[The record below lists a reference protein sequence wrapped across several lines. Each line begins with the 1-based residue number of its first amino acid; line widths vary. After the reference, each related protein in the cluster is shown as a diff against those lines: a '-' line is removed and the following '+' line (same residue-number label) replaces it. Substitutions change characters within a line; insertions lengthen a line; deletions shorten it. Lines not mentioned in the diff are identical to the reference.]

1 MKTTKRILAVLLC
14 AVMVFSVLP
23 TAFAAEKTEPVIV
36 VSGMASFPLY
46 DAESGEQ
53 VFGPSTKAIMNVVG
67 DSILPMSKSLLTG
80 DWGYFADKCFKKI
93 YESLFEVVS
102 CDEKGN
108 SRHNVEAPFFPLSV
122 NNYSEILENENDED
136 EQGIAKAL
144 AARFGGE
151 NVYYF
156 NHDWRLDPL
165 ETAEKLN
172 AFIKNVKKEK
182 NSEKVTLV
190 PCSMGGVV
198 TNSYLYKYGNGD
210 VSKIVYCLVASK
222 GIDLVGELFSK
233 QLEINVDSLLERLF
247 SFERG
252 EIFTQ
257 TLISLLQTGVEI
269 TPALSKAV
277 DKFVASF
284 LSKTNDRAY
293 SDILSVSFASMP
305 GMWSFCPDEYYETA
319 KKEMF
324 PNGADKDFI
333 KRLDEYHY
341 NVQCK
346 AETLMKSAK
355 ESGTEIYVTAAYGY
369 VGFPVTEKA
378 WEQSDCLI
386 ETKNESFGATCAL
399 YGENLGDDYKPVS
412 TVCEDESHT
421 HLSTDGIIDA
431 SSCLFPEQTW
441 FVKYMKHVG
450 FRNNSEASELLL
462 WLVGSEGEVS
472 VNSENGYPQFV
483 EFNSITEKLTSLTGN
498 EVKHSILDEHS
509 SFLSRLAEFFKNIY
523 SLILKLYYKIKK

>member
-1 MKTTKRILAVLLC
+1 MKTAKRILAAVLC
-14 AVMVFSVLP
+14 AVMLLFIIP
-23 TAFAAEKTEPVIV
+23 TAFAAEKTDPIVV

-46 DAESGEQ
+46 DGDSGEQ
-53 VFGPSTKAIMNVVG
+53 VFSPSAKAIMGVVG
-67 DSILPMSKSLLTG
+67 ESILPMTKSLFTG
-80 DWGYFADKCFKKI
+80 DWDYFADKCFKKV
-93 YESLFEVVS
+93 YESLFEIVS

-108 SRHNVEAPFFPLSV
+108 SRHNIKAPFFPLSV
-122 NNYSEILENENDED
+122 DNYSEILENENDED
-136 EQGIAKAL
+136 EQGVAKAL

-165 ETAEKLN
+165 ETADKLN
-172 AFIKNVKKEK
+172 AFIKNIKKEK

-198 TNSYLYKYGNGD
+198 TNSYIYKYGNAD

-233 QLEINVDSLLERLF
+233 KLDVNTDSLLERLF

-257 TLISLLQTGVEI
+257 TLVSLLQTGVEI
-269 TPALSKAV
+269 TPALSKAI

-324 PNGADKDFI
+324 PSGADSAFLSRI
-333 KRLDEYHY
+333 DEYHY
-341 NVQCK
+341 NVQNK

-355 ESGTEIYVTAAYGY
+355 ENGTTVYVTAAYGY

-399 YGENLGDDYKPVS
+399 YGQNLGDDYKPVS
-412 TVCEDESHT
+412 TVCKDESHT
-421 HLSTDGIIDA
+421 HLSVDGIIDA

-441 FVKYMKHVG
+441 FIKYMKHVG
-450 FRNNSEASELLL
+450 FRFNTEASELLL
-462 WLVGSEGEVS
+462 WLVGSENEVS
-472 VNSENGYPQFV
+472 VDSKDGFPQFS
-483 EFNSITEKLTSLTGN
+483 EFNTNTGKLSSLTGK
-498 EVKHSILDEHS
+498 EIKHSILDGHS
-509 SFLSRLAEFFKNIY
+509 NFFSRIAEFFKNVGSI
-523 SLILKLYYKIKK
+523 ILKLYYKIKK